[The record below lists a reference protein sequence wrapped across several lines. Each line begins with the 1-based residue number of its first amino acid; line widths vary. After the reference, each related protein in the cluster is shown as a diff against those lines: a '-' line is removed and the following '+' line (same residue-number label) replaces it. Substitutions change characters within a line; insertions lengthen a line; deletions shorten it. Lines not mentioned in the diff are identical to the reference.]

1 MTHEYK
7 NTLVTVKAYPEKS
20 KKYGACICTAG
31 ITDKGEFIRL
41 YPVPMSLFREIGGIS
56 KYTWISVE
64 CEKASEYL
72 MRKESYKILN
82 QNIKLGDHIDTG
94 KQKDWKSRNEII
106 LPLVSKSLEELD
118 RKKDIDSTS
127 LGIIKP
133 KTIDMLSIDDVD
145 VLTDDERNINRDIQ
159 MTLYGTKAF
168 DPEKI
173 PFIFRYHFKCDD
185 STCKGHKIMCE
196 DWEMIESWRSWRKI
210 YKNKS
215 ILHEKFIN
223 AFYTKMLKKDLY
235 FFVGTHS
242 KFNTWLI
249 IGLYYPPKSS
259 E

>member
-1 MTHEYK
+1 MTREYK
-7 NTLVTVKAYPEKS
+7 NIFVTVKAYPEKS

-31 ITDKGEFIRL
+31 ISDENEFIRL
-41 YPVPMSLFREIGGIS
+41 YPVPMRLFKEIGGIS

-82 QNIKLGDHIDTG
+82 GNIKVGEHIDTGNG
-94 KQKDWKSRNEII
+94 KQKDWKKRNDII

-118 RKKDIDSTS
+118 RKKETDSTS

-133 KTIDMLSIDDVD
+133 KTIDMFSIDEAD
-145 VLTDDERNINRDIQ
+145 VLTDDEKNINKEIQ
-159 MTLYGTKAF
+159 MTLFGEKEF
-168 DPEKI
+168 NPEKI

-185 STCKGHKIMCE
+185 SSCNGHKIMCE
-196 DWEMIESWRSWRKI
+196 DWEMIESWRRWKKI
-210 YKNKS
+210 YKDEN
-215 ILHEKFIN
+215 ILREKFVN
-223 AFYTKMLKKDLY
+223 GFYTEMLKKDLY

-249 IGLYYPPKSS
+249 IGLYYPPKY
-259 E
+259 